1 MNKLIIFDLD
11 GVLIDSRELHYD
23 ALNKAL
29 EKIDPKYVI
38 SRDEHLSL
46 YDGLNTTKKLK
57 MLTERKG
64 LPISVYD
71 EVWNNKQEATF
82 NLIRGFNKNYFLTSL
97 FSKIK
102 SKGYKIAI
110 ASNSIRETVK
120 LSLLSIGVID
130 SVDYYVSNE
139 DVKRT
144 KPYPEMY
151 WQCMTAL
158 NALPKNTII
167 VEDSHIGR
175 QGAIDSGAHLLPV
188 ENSQEVCS
196 DRMLQRL
203 FDMIEKVEGKSKK
216 SLPWRDSKLNVLI
229 PMAGAGSRF
238 ASVGYTFPKPLIE
251 VRGKP
256 MIQVVVENL
265 NIEANYIFIVQK
277 EHYEKYNLKY
287 LLNVIAP
294 DCKIVQVD
302 GLTEGAACTT
312 LLAKEFIDNDSPLV
326 MANSDQFVE
335 WNSNECLYAFTAD
348 SIDGGIVTFEATHPK
363 WSYAKLG
370 EDGFVSEVAEKRP
383 ISNLA
388 TVGIYYWRHGSDY
401 VRYARQMI
409 QKNIR
414 VNNEFYV
421 CPVFNEAIQDGK
433 KIRIKNIEKMWG
445 IGTPEDLNYFL
456 DNYKGQV

>member
-1 MNKLIIFDLD
+1 
-11 GVLIDSRELHYD
+11 
-23 ALNKAL
+23 
-29 EKIDPKYVI
+29 
-38 SRDEHLSL
+38 
-46 YDGLNTTKKLK
+46 
-57 MLTERKG
+57 
-64 LPISVYD
+64 
-71 EVWNNKQEATF
+71 
-82 NLIRGFNKNYFLTSL
+82 
-97 FSKIK
+97 
-102 SKGYKIAI
+102 
-110 ASNSIRETVK
+110 
-120 LSLLSIGVID
+120 
-130 SVDYYVSNE
+130 
-139 DVKRT
+139 
-144 KPYPEMY
+144 
-151 WQCMTAL
+151 
-158 NALPKNTII
+158 
-167 VEDSHIGR
+167 
-175 QGAIDSGAHLLPV
+175 
-188 ENSQEVCS
+188 
-196 DRMLQRL
+196 
-203 FDMIEKVEGKSKK
+203 
-216 SLPWRDSKLNVLI
+216 
-229 PMAGAGSRF
+229 
-238 ASVGYTFPKPLIE
+238 
-251 VRGKP
+251 

-348 SIDGGIVTFEATHPK
+348 SIDGGIITFESTHPK

-401 VRYARQMI
+401 VRYAEQMI

-421 CPVFNEAIQDGK
+421 CPVFNEAIQDSK
-433 KIRIKNIEKMWG
+433 KIRVKNIERMWG

-456 DNYKGQV
+456 DNYKQNI